1 MVHPKCFFSFLFIIF
16 PYVISMLSEITREW
30 LMISI
35 INSSY
40 LITCNY
46 KRGFNGG
53 CVDRD
58 PCFGVEEE

>member
-1 MVHPKCFFSFLFIIF
+1 
-16 PYVISMLSEITREW
+16 MLSEITREW

-58 PCFGVEEE
+58 PCFGVEEEQVGN